1 MMKLFPAL
9 AAAICLFAVEA
20 QAETVIKLAYTLPA
34 DSVMGAGAHAFAAEI
49 HKALAGKY
57 RVEEQPASKLGGDA
71 DVLKGVKLG
80 TIEMTLLGGG
90 GAISNVVPE
99 TSVLDMPFLFR
110 DLAHAQA
117 VLDGPI
123 GDDLLAAFPKYGL
136 VGLAWGE
143 QGMRQI
149 TNSKKPIQSIDDLK
163 GLKLRTPQSTVYVA
177 TFKALGAEV
186 SPMPWPE
193 VYPALQSG
201 RMDGQENPT
210 PTAVSAKLYEVQK
223 YLSLSSH
230 IYSAGMFVI
239 SPDVWAEVKDADK
252 PAFIAAAK
260 AGGKAMRE
268 FVKKAEAEAQATLR
282 AKGVAINDISNRDAF
297 VKAVEP
303 VYASLDPALAAYVKR
318 IRAVK

>member
-1 MMKLFPAL
+1 
-9 AAAICLFAVEA
+9 
-20 QAETVIKLAYTLPA
+20 
-34 DSVMGAGAHAFAAEI
+34 
-49 HKALAGKY
+49 
-57 RVEEQPASKLGGDA
+57 
-71 DVLKGVKLG
+71 
-80 TIEMTLLGGG
+80 
-90 GAISNVVPE
+90 
-99 TSVLDMPFLFR
+99 
-110 DLAHAQA
+110 
-117 VLDGPI
+117 
-123 GDDLLAAFPKYGL
+123 
-136 VGLAWGE
+136 
-143 QGMRQI
+143 
-149 TNSKKPIQSIDDLK
+149 
-163 GLKLRTPQSTVYVA
+163 
-177 TFKALGAEV
+177 
-186 SPMPWPE
+186 
-193 VYPALQSG
+193 
-201 RMDGQENPT
+201 MDGQENPT